1 MFTCIY
7 SILCVIIYPS
17 LDLPLCFN
25 KLSVHAEI
33 TLARQRPAKGV
44 VVVDGDG
51 VGPDEGV

>member
-7 SILCVIIYPS
+7 SILCVSYLS

-44 VVVDGDG
+44 GVVDGDG